1 MNILAYTK
9 KCVFAGRLIFLWLFH
24 LSIVSLLMYRAVDYR
39 QNLNPLNQLLLV
51 VIIIIIIIT
60 GGNSQ
65 ALKIFNKVKGFN
77 CLLIQFYLQKYY

>member
-1 MNILAYTK
+1 MYFEIYEYSGIHK
-9 KCVFAGRLIFLWLFH
+9 KVCIRWKTNFLWLFH
-24 LSIVSLLMYRAVDYR
+24 LSIVSLLMYHAVDYR
-39 QNLNPLNQLLLV
+39 QNLNPVNQLLLV

-77 CLLIQFYLQKYY
+77 CLLI